1 MGWTLDVLICTLCH
15 YCFTALIPMITIQDI
30 LMKLDLSLPYLSM
43 RSFDNQ
49 EKAAADDI
57 TTALVALN
65 SINVICEC
73 LF

>member
-15 YCFTALIPMITIQDI
+15 YCFTALIPIITIQDI
-30 LMKLDLSLPYLSM
+30 FDLSLPCLSM

-49 EKAAADDI
+49 EKAAADDT